1 MTGLKTKNN
10 CAMQADYTCARD
22 KLTSFITDDRAAR
35 ALDAELQSIENDF
48 SQDVYP
54 LELLY
59 DKYLVAQKGQAD
71 AETVLDTLI
80 RTAAEMTSQQ
90 APDWEY
96 IAARLLT
103 VRFKY
108 TLNNTMEKLA
118 INGFYQKLTYLT
130 EQGLYG
136 AYILENYSEKEIAE
150 FERALQRYETG
161 SENRNTLFTYSAL
174 NLLLRRYVIRTRENQ
189 VLETPQE
196 MFMGIA
202 MHLAL
207 NEQKNKSEWVLRFYD
222 MLSKL
227 QVTVAT
233 PTLANARKPYHQ
245 LSSCFIDTVPDSL
258 DGIYRSI
265 DSFAKVSKFGG
276 GMGLYFGKVRASG
289 SAIRGFDGAAG
300 GIIRW
305 IKLANDT
312 AVAVDQ
318 LGVRQGSVA
327 VYLDVWHKDIPNF
340 YNCGR
345 TTATTA

>member
-1 MTGLKTKNN
+1 
-10 CAMQADYTCARD
+10 
-22 KLTSFITDDRAAR
+22 
-35 ALDAELQSIENDF
+35 
-48 SQDVYP
+48 
-54 LELLY
+54 
-59 DKYLVAQKGQAD
+59 
-71 AETVLDTLI
+71 
-80 RTAAEMTSQQ
+80 MTSQQ

-202 MHLAL
+202 MHLAM
-207 NEQKNKSEWVLRFYD
+207 NEKTDRTGWVLRFYR

-227 QVTVAT
+227 QVTVAS
-233 PTLANARKPYHQ
+233 RE
-245 LSSCFIDTVPDSL
+245 I
-258 DGIYRSI
+258 G
-265 DSFAKVSKFGG
+265 
-276 GMGLYFGKVRASG
+276 RASC
-289 SAIRGFDGAAG
+289 RE
-300 GIIRW
+300 R
-305 IKLANDT
+305 
-312 AVAVDQ
+312 V
-318 LGVRQGSVA
+318 
-327 VYLDVWHKDIPNF
+327 
-340 YNCGR
+340 
-345 TTATTA
+345 